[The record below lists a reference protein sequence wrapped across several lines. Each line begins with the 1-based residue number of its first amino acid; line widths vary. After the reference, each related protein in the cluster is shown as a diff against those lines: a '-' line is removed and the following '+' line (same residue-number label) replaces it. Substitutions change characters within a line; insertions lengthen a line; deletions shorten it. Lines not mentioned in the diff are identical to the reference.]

1 MKILV
6 INPNTTGAIT
16 DAVLKAARGSAAK
29 DTELV
34 GVTAA
39 TGVATIASRT
49 ENLIAAQA
57 MLELAAVHA
66 HGYDALIL
74 GVSLD
79 TALWPLREL
88 LDIPVVGMT
97 EAGIVYAT
105 LVSTRA
111 GLLTYG
117 LRMAPIYR
125 ELVAAYGMAARIT
138 AVAGVDL
145 PPTAA
150 FSDPVRVR
158 RETLAAAQT
167 MIDRDGAEALVLAGA
182 AMAGLAAQL
191 QTDLPVPV
199 LDCSACAV
207 LLAESLVRLKL
218 PTPRAGSLMRP
229 APRAVSG
236 VGTPLAALFEQT
248 SRLPAFKRFP

>member
-6 INPNTTGAIT
+6 VNPNTTEAIT
-16 DAVLKAARGSAAK
+16 AAVMDAARAVTGPG
-29 DTELV
+29 TELV
-34 GVTAA
+34 GVTAEK
-39 TGVATIASRT
+39 GVATIASRT

-57 MLELAAVHA
+57 MLELAAKHA
-66 HGYDALIL
+66 HGFDALIL

-88 LDIPVVGMT
+88 LDIPVIGMT

-117 LRMAPIYR
+117 LRMVPIYR
-125 ELVAAYGMAARIT
+125 ELVAAYGMETRIT

-150 FSDPVRVR
+150 FSEPGRVR
-158 RETLAAAQT
+158 RETLAAAQA
-167 MIDRDGAEALVLAGA
+167 MIDHDGAEALVLAGA

-191 QTDLPVPV
+191 QPELPVPV

-207 LLAESLVRLKL
+207 LLAESLGRLKL
-218 PTPRAGSLMRP
+218 PKARAGSLMRP
-229 APRAVSG
+229 APRALSG
-236 VGTPLAALFEQT
+236 VGTAVAALFET
-248 SRLPAFKRFP
+248 RT

>member
-6 INPNTTGAIT
+6 VNPNTTEAIT
-16 DAVLKAARGSAAK
+16 AAVMSAARAAAAPG
-29 DTELV
+29 TELV
-34 GVTAA
+34 GITAEK
-39 TGVATIASRT
+39 GVATIASRT

-57 MLELAAVHA
+57 MLELAAQHA
-66 HGYDALIL
+66 HGFDALVL

-88 LDIPVVGMT
+88 LDLPVIGMT

-117 LRMAPIYR
+117 LRMVPLYR
-125 ELVAAYGMAARIT
+125 ELVAAYGMEGRIT

-150 FSDPVRVR
+150 FSEPARVR
-158 RETLAAAQT
+158 RETAAAAQA
-167 MIDRDGAEALVLAGA
+167 MIERDGAEALVLAGA

-191 QTDLPVPV
+191 QPELPVPV

-207 LLAESLVRLKL
+207 LLAESLARLKL
-218 PTPRAGSLMRP
+218 PKARAGSLMRP

-236 VGTPLAALFEQT
+236 VGTAVAALFET
-248 SRLPAFKRFP
+248 RR

>member
-1 MKILV
+1 MKIAV
-6 INPNTTGAIT
+6 VNPNTTEAIT
-16 DAVLKAARGSAAK
+16 AAVMSAARAAAAPG
-29 DTELV
+29 TELV

-39 TGVATIASRT
+39 AGVATIASRT

-57 MLELAAVHA
+57 MLELAARHA
-66 HGYDALIL
+66 PACDALIL

-125 ELVAAYGMAARIT
+125 ELVASYGMDARVT

-150 FSDPVRVR
+150 FSEPERVR

-167 MIDRDGAEALVLAGA
+167 MIDRDGAEALILAGA

-191 QTDLPVPV
+191 QSELPVPV

-207 LLAESLVRLKL
+207 MLAESLVRLGL
-218 PTPRAGSLMRP
+218 PKARAGSLVRP
-229 APRAVSG
+229 APRPVTG
-236 VGTPLAALFEQT
+236 VGTALAGLFAT
-248 SRLPAFKRFP
+248 PT

>member
-6 INPNTTGAIT
+6 INPNTTAAIT
-16 DAVLKAARGSAAK
+16 DAVMNAARASAGPG
-29 DTELV
+29 TELV
-34 GVTAA
+34 GVTAER
-39 TGVATIASRT
+39 GVATIASRT
-49 ENLIAAQA
+49 ENLIASQA
-57 MLELAAVHA
+57 MLELAAEHA
-66 HGYDALIL
+66 HGYDALVL

-88 LDIPVVGMT
+88 LDIPVIGMT

-117 LRMAPIYR
+117 LRMAPVYR
-125 ELVAAYGMAARIT
+125 ELVAAYGMEARIT
-138 AVAGVDL
+138 TVAGVDL

-191 QTDLPVPV
+191 QSELSVPV

-218 PTPRAGSLMRP
+218 PKPRVGSLMRP
-229 APRAVSG
+229 AARAVSG
-236 VGTPLAALFEQT
+236 VGTALAALFET
-248 SRLPAFKRFP
+248 PFETPP